1 MEIFRRRKC
10 INNYQKSTMTSSL
23 TWYLTLTLLGLL
35 TFPLA
40 HRLFPALKDRGYT
53 LSRAFGLLLWGFI
66 FWLLA
71 SLGVIQNDAGG
82 ILLALVLLMGL
93 VAWSLAAGGK
103 FSEKIQDV
111 SGWFKDNWR
120 LVLATEVLFLAAFS
134 FMALVRSANPES
146 LGTEKP
152 MELAF
157 INAILR
163 SPTFPPHDPWLSG
176 YAISYYYFGY
186 VMAAL
191 LAKVT
196 ATSGGVA
203 FNLMLASLF
212 ALNAVG
218 AFGVGYDLLSAYS
231 KRETKNSSASNILPS
246 FLFPL
251 FLLIVSNFEGFLE
264 VLHRLKIGWSD
275 GPNFWTWLGIL
286 NLKDAPPAPLS
297 EIPTH
302 WYWWWRASRV
312 ITDYSLSDIHQEV
325 IDEFPAFSYVLGDLH
340 PHVLAMPFVLLV
352 VAMTLNVF
360 LRGWEGETNLF
371 GLLRPKIKPVGFAV
385 AAVVLGGMAFLNTW
399 DFPILLTLFCSAYI
413 LTLVHDQGWRWSR
426 ALDFLEL
433 AIPLGIL
440 SILLYLPFYLGFQ
453 SQAGGILPNLVNPS
467 RGAHLWVM
475 FGPFFILL
483 FAFLLY
489 HWRSVKT
496 PANWKN
502 AWWITIIGFLALWLF
517 SWLLTLIGILASG
530 LLPWLNYIS
539 NTLPW
544 FLAWLPKTLANL
556 IQPNVLEMLLAS
568 QGMPNLGILFFGALI
583 RRLQYSG
590 GLFILFFLSTA
601 SLAFLAGIKAHPE
614 NSEPQKQSSTS
625 VPGTFIF
632 LLIFIG
638 AMLVIVPEFFYL
650 KDGFGNRMNTVFKFY
665 YQAWLMWSL
674 AAAFGTIILLR
685 ELRGAWRW
693 VFAGIFVVVL
703 SMAMVYAPLAFGTK
717 TNHLKML
724 VSDLTLDASEHMNRS
739 SPDDAAAIN
748 WLKTAPLGVVA
759 EAVGGQYSEYARAAT
774 YSGQPNVIGWPGHE
788 GQWRGGYN
796 EVGSRPEDMR
806 ALFETRIWD
815 EARAI
820 LDKYDIT
827 YVYIGN
833 LERNTYN
840 LFEEKFRANLPVA
853 YEQGSVTIYIVP

>member
-1 MEIFRRRKC
+1 
-10 INNYQKSTMTSSL
+10 MTSL
-23 TWYLTLTLLGLL
+23 ILWYLTLTLIGLL

-53 LSRAFGLLLWGFI
+53 FSRAFGLLLWGFI

-71 SLGVIQNDAGG
+71 SLGVIQNDTGG

-103 FSEKIQDV
+103 FSERFQDV
-111 SGWFKDNWR
+111 SSWLKENWR

-186 VMAAL
+186 TMAAL

-218 AFGVGYDLLSAYS
+218 SFGVGYDLLSAYS
-231 KRETKNSSASNILPS
+231 KREMKNSSASNILPS

-297 EIPTH
+297 ELPTH

-312 ITDYSLSDIHQEV
+312 ITDFSLADQHMEV

-360 LRGWEGETNLF
+360 LRGWEDETNLF
-371 GLLRPKIKPVGFAV
+371 GLLRPRIRPVGFVV

-399 DFPILLTLFCSAYI
+399 DFPILLTIFCSAYV
-413 LTLVHDQGWRWSR
+413 LTLVMREGWAWARV
-426 ALDFLEL
+426 LDFLEL

-440 SILLYLPFYLGFQ
+440 SVLLYLPFYLGFQ
-453 SQAGGILPNLVNPS
+453 SQAGGILPNLINPS

-483 FAFLLY
+483 FAFLIFQ
-489 HWRSVKT
+489 WREVKT
-496 PANWKN
+496 PANWKS
-502 AWWITIIGFLALWLF
+502 AWLVAILGILALWIF
-517 SWLLTLIGILASG
+517 S
-530 LLPWLNYIS
+530 
-539 NTLPW
+539 W
-544 FLAWLPKTLANL
+544 FLAITITLFR
-556 IQPNVLEMLLAS
+556 PEMLTQFL
-568 QGMPNLGILFFGALI
+568 NDLGAADSATLIAGAFS
-583 RRLQYSG
+583 RRTLYLG
-590 GLFILFFLSTA
+590 GLATLLILLVPP
-601 SLAFLAGIKAHPE
+601 LAFISGLKPD
-614 NSEPQKQSSTS
+614 PQKEDPSTPS
-625 VPGTFIF
+625 PLPFIF
-632 LLIFIG
+632 LLILFG
-638 AMLVIVPEFFYL
+638 TVLVIAPEFIYL

-674 AAAFGTIILLR
+674 VAAFGTIILLR

-703 SMAMVYAPLAFGTK
+703 SMAMIYSPIAFTTK
-717 TNHLKML
+717 TNGLKPA
-724 VSDLTLDASEHMNRS
+724 DGFILDASFHLGKS

-759 EAVGGQYSEYARAAT
+759 EAVGGQYSEYARAST

-788 GQWRGGYN
+788 GQWRGGYT

-806 ALFETRIWD
+806 ALYETRIWD

-827 YVYIGN
+827 YVYVGN

-840 LFEEKFRANLPVA
+840 LFEEKFRTNLPVV
-853 YEQGSVTIYIVP
+853 YEQGSVTIYVVP

>member
-1 MEIFRRRKC
+1 
-10 INNYQKSTMTSSL
+10 MTSPIL
-23 TWYLTLTLLGLL
+23 WYLTLTLLGLL

-53 LSRAFGLLLWGFI
+53 LSRALGLLLWGFI

-71 SLGVIQNDAGG
+71 SLGVIQNDPGG

-93 VAWSLAAGGK
+93 VAWSLVAGGK
-103 FSEKIQDV
+103 FSERFHDV
-111 SGWFKDNWR
+111 SGWLKENWK
-120 LVLATEVLFLAAFS
+120 LVLATEALFLVAFS

-191 LAKVT
+191 LAKFT

-212 ALNAVG
+212 AMNAVG
-218 AFGVGYDLLSAYS
+218 AFGVGYDLLSAYL

-246 FLFPL
+246 LLFPL

-286 NLKDAPPAPLS
+286 DLKDAPPAPLS
-297 EIPTH
+297 ELPTH

-312 ITDYSLSDIHQEV
+312 ITDYTLAGEHREV
-325 IDEFPAFSYVLGDLH
+325 IDEFPSFSYVLGDLH

-360 LRGWEGETNLF
+360 LRGWEGEINIF
-371 GLLRPKIKPVGFAV
+371 GLLRPRIRPVGFVA

-399 DFPILLTLFCSAYI
+399 DFPILLTIFCSAYV
-413 LTLVHDQGWRWSR
+413 LTLVLREGWAWAR

-453 SQAGGILPNLVNPS
+453 SQAGGILPNLINPS

-483 FAFLLY
+483 FAFLIFQ
-489 HWRSVKT
+489 WRGVKT
-496 PANWKN
+496 PANWKS
-502 AWWITIIGFLALWLF
+502 AWLVAILGVLALWIF
-517 SWLLTLIGILASG
+517 SWILAVVINLFRPDMLNQFLNDLGAADTATLVAGAFSRRTLYLGGLATLLILLVPPLAFISG
-530 LLPWLNYIS
+530 LKPGPLKEDSAPPSPLP
-539 NTLPW
+539 
-544 FLAWLPKTLANL
+544 
-556 IQPNVLEMLLAS
+556 
-568 QGMPNLGILFFGALI
+568 
-583 RRLQYSG
+583 
-590 GLFILFFLSTA
+590 
-601 SLAFLAGIKAHPE
+601 
-614 NSEPQKQSSTS
+614 
-625 VPGTFIF
+625 FIF
-632 LLIFIG
+632 LLILFG
-638 AMLVIVPEFFYL
+638 TLLVIAPEFIYL

-674 AAAFGTIILLR
+674 AAAFGSIILWR
-685 ELRGAWRW
+685 ELRGVWR
-693 VFAGIFVVVL
+693 GIFVVTFLLVL
-703 SMAMVYAPLAFGTK
+703 GMSLIYAPLGFWTK
-717 TNHLKML
+717 TNQFNPANGL
-724 VSDLTLDASEHMNRS
+724 SLDASDHLNYS

-788 GQWRGGYN
+788 GQWRGGYT
-796 EVGSRPEDMR
+796 EVGSRENDIR
-806 ALFETRIWD
+806 LLYQTKLWD
-815 EARAI
+815 EAMTI
-820 LDKYDIT
+820 LEKYGIK
-827 YVYIGN
+827 YVYVGD
-833 LERNTYN
+833 LERILYRDN
-840 LFEEKFRANLPVA
+840 LGNKVNEDKFTQHLQVVFN
-853 YEQGSVTIYIVP
+853 QGTVTIFMVP

>member
-1 MEIFRRRKC
+1 
-10 INNYQKSTMTSSL
+10 MTSSL
-23 TWYLTLTLLGLL
+23 LWYLTLTLLGLL

-103 FSEKIQDV
+103 FSERFHDV
-111 SGWFKDNWR
+111 SGWLKENWK
-120 LVLATEVLFLAAFS
+120 LVLATEMLFFLAFS

-191 LAKVT
+191 LAKFT

-212 ALNAVG
+212 AMNAVG

-286 NLKDAPPAPLS
+286 DLKDAPPAPLS
-297 EIPTH
+297 ELPTH

-312 ITDYSLSDIHQEV
+312 ITDYTLAGQHKEV

-340 PHVLAMPFVLLV
+340 PLVLAMPFVLLV

-360 LRGWEGETNLF
+360 LRGWEGETNFF
-371 GLLRPKIKPVGFAV
+371 GLLRPRIRPVGFVV

-399 DFPILLTLFCSAYI
+399 DFPILLTIFCSAYV
-413 LTLVHDQGWRWSR
+413 LVLVMHEGWAWARV
-426 ALDFLEL
+426 LDFLEL

-440 SILLYLPFYLGFQ
+440 SILLYLPFYMGFQ
-453 SQAGGILPNLVNPS
+453 SQAGGILPNLINPS

-483 FAFLLY
+483 FAFLIFQ
-489 HWRSVKT
+489 WREVKT
-496 PANWKN
+496 PANWKS
-502 AWWITIIGFLALWLF
+502 AWLVAILGILALWLF
-517 SWLLTLIGILASG
+517 SWILAVAINLLRPDMLDQFLNELGAADSATLIAGAFSRRTL
-530 LLPWLNYIS
+530 YI
-539 NTLPW
+539 
-544 FLAWLPKTLANL
+544 
-556 IQPNVLEMLLAS
+556 
-568 QGMPNLGILFFGALI
+568 
-583 RRLQYSG
+583 G
-590 GLFILFFLSTA
+590 GLATLLILLVPP
-601 SLAFLAGIKAHPE
+601 LAFISGVRPSHSDSQ
-614 NSEPQKQSSTS
+614 SEDNHDKLSLSS
-625 VPGTFIF
+625 FIF
-632 LLIFIG
+632 LLILFGTI
-638 AMLVIVPEFFYL
+638 LVLAPEFIYL

-665 YQAWLMWSL
+665 YQAWLLWSL
-674 AAAFGTIILLR
+674 AASFGTIVLLR

-693 VFAGIFVVVL
+693 VFTGIFVVVL
-703 SMAMVYAPLAFGTK
+703 GMALVYSPIAFTTK
-717 TNHLKML
+717 TNGFKPA
-724 VSDLTLDASEHMNRS
+724 DGFILDASFHLVKN

-788 GQWRGGYN
+788 GQWRGGYT
-796 EVGSRPEDMR
+796 EVSSRPEDMR

-815 EARAI
+815 EAKSI
-820 LDKYDIT
+820 LKKYGIT
-827 YVYIGN
+827 YVFVGN
-833 LERNTYN
+833 LERNTFN
-840 LFEEKFRANLPVA
+840 LFEEKFRTNLLVV
-853 YEQGSVTIYIVP
+853 YEQGSVTIYVVP

>member
-1 MEIFRRRKC
+1 
-10 INNYQKSTMTSSL
+10 MTSSL
-23 TWYLTLTLLGLL
+23 IWYFTLTLLGLL

-53 LSRAFGLLLWGFI
+53 FSRAFGLLLWGFI

-103 FSEKIQDV
+103 FSERIQDV
-111 SGWFKDNWR
+111 FGWFKENWR

-163 SPTFPPHDPWLSG
+163 SSTFPPHDPWLSG

-191 LAKVT
+191 LAKFT

-231 KRETKNSSASNILPS
+231 KRETNNSSASNILPS

-286 NLKDAPPAPLS
+286 NLEDAPPAPLS
-297 EIPTH
+297 ELPTH

-360 LRGWEGETNLF
+360 LRGWEGETNFF

-399 DFPILLTLFCSAYI
+399 DFPILLTLFCTAYI
-413 LTLVHDQGWRWSR
+413 LILVQGDGWRWSR

-440 SILLYLPFYLGFQ
+440 SILFYLPFYLGFQ

-483 FAFLLY
+483 LAFLIFQ
-489 HWRSVKT
+489 WREVKT
-496 PANWKN
+496 PANWKS
-502 AWWITIIGFLALWLF
+502 AWLVAISGILALWIF
-517 SWLLTLIGILASG
+517 SWILAITITLFRPEMLSQFLNDLGAADSATLIAGAFSRRTLYLGGLVTLLTLLV
-530 LLPWLNYIS
+530 P
-539 NTLPW
+539 
-544 FLAWLPKTLANL
+544 
-556 IQPNVLEMLLAS
+556 
-568 QGMPNLGILFFGALI
+568 
-583 RRLQYSG
+583 
-590 GLFILFFLSTA
+590 
-601 SLAFLAGIKAHPE
+601 SLAFISGLKPDPLKE
-614 NSEPQKQSSTS
+614 DTTS
-625 VPGTFIF
+625 PSPLPFIF
-632 LLIFIG
+632 LLILFG
-638 AMLVIVPEFFYL
+638 TLLVIAPEFIYL

-674 AAAFGTIILLR
+674 ASAFGTIILLR

-703 SMAMVYAPLAFGTK
+703 SMAMVYSPIAFTTK
-717 TNHLKML
+717 TNGLKPA
-724 VSDLTLDASEHMNRS
+724 DGFILDASYHLRKS
-739 SPDDAAAIN
+739 SPDDDAAIN

-815 EARAI
+815 EAKAI

-853 YEQGSVTIYIVP
+853 YEQGSVTIYVVP

>member
-1 MEIFRRRKC
+1 
-10 INNYQKSTMTSSL
+10 MTSPIL
-23 TWYLTLTLLGLL
+23 WYLTLTLLGLL

-40 HRLFPALKDRGYT
+40 YRLFPALKDRGYA
-53 LSRAFGLLLWGFI
+53 LSRAAGLLLWGFF

-82 ILLALVLLMGL
+82 ILLALALLVG
-93 VAWSLAAGGK
+93 VVVWSLAVGGK
-103 FSEKIQDV
+103 T
-111 SGWFKDNWR
+111 SGNFQAVWVWLKENWKFI
-120 LVLATEVLFLAAFS
+120 LATEILFLVAFS
-134 FMALVRSANPES
+134 FMAVVRAANPES

-186 VMAAL
+186 TMAAM
-191 LAKVT
+191 LAKFT

-218 AFGVGYDLLSAYS
+218 AFGVGYDLLSAQS
-231 KRETKNSSASNILPS
+231 QRRHQNTSTSNIIPS

-251 FLLIVSNFEGFLE
+251 FLLIVSNFEGILE
-264 VLHRLKIGWSD
+264 VLHRLKIGWSEP
-275 GPNFWTWLGIL
+275 PNFWTWLGIL
-286 NLKDAPPAPLS
+286 DLKETPLLPLS
-297 EIPTH
+297 ELTTH
-302 WYWWWRASRV
+302 HWWWWRASRV
-312 ITDYSLSDIHQEV
+312 ITDYTLSENHNEV

-352 VAMTLNVF
+352 VALALNVF
-360 LRGWEGETNLF
+360 FRGWEGETNLF
-371 GLLRPKIKPVGFAV
+371 GLLRPRIRPVGFVA

-399 DFPILLTLFCSAYI
+399 DFPILLTLFCSAYV
-413 LTLVHDQGWRWSR
+413 LTVVMSEGWAWSR

-440 SILLYLPFYLGFQ
+440 SVLLYLPFYIGFQ

-483 FAFLLY
+483 FAYLVY
-489 HWRSVKT
+489 QWRGVKAA
-496 PANWKN
+496 ANWKA
-502 AWWITIIGFLALWLF
+502 AWLIALGSVTALFLF
-517 SWLLTLIGILASG
+517 SWVLA
-530 LLPWLNYIS
+530 YVV
-539 NTLPW
+539 
-544 FLAWLPKTLANL
+544 NL
-556 IQPNVLEMLLAS
+556 VRPEVLDGFLAS
-568 QGMPNLGILFFGALI
+568 QGVSDIGAI
-583 RRLQYSG
+583 AAGAVERRLLYSG
-590 GLFILFFLSTA
+590 GLISLILLFVAPLGFIS
-601 SLAFLAGIKAHPE
+601 GIKPVPAETQPGEKQKALSPE
-614 NSEPQKQSSTS
+614 P
-625 VPGTFIF
+625 FIF
-632 LLIFIG
+632 LLILFGVI
-638 AMLVIVPEFFYL
+638 LVLAPEFVYL

-674 AAAFGTIILLR
+674 AAAFGSVVLFR

-693 VFAGIFVVVL
+693 IFAVVFFLVL
-703 SMAMVYAPLAFGTK
+703 CTTLIYAPLGFLTK
-717 TNHLKML
+717 TNKFNPPNGF
-724 VSDLTLDASEHMNRS
+724 TLDASDHLNLS

-748 WLKTAPLGVVA
+748 WLKTAPLGIVV

-774 YSGQPNVIGWPGHE
+774 YSGQPNVLGWPGHE

-796 EVGSRPEDMR
+796 EVGSRENDVRLLYESRNWED
-806 ALFETRIWD
+806 
-815 EARAI
+815 ARSVI
-820 LDKYDIT
+820 DQYDIK
-827 YVYIGN
+827 YIYIGN

-840 LFEEKFRANLPVA
+840 LYEENFRQLLPAV
-853 YEQGSVTIYIVP
+853 YEQGSVTIYVVP

>member
-1 MEIFRRRKC
+1 
-10 INNYQKSTMTSSL
+10 MTSSL
-23 TWYLTLTLLGLL
+23 TWYLALTLLGLL

-53 LSRAFGLLLWGFI
+53 FSRAFGLLLWGFI

-103 FSEKIQDV
+103 FSERFHDV
-111 SGWFKDNWR
+111 FSWFKENWR

-231 KRETKNSSASNILPS
+231 KREAKNSSASNILPS

-264 VLHRLKIGWSD
+264 VLHRLKIGWLD

-297 EIPTH
+297 ELPTH

-312 ITDYSLSDIHQEV
+312 ITDYTLAGNHMEV

-371 GLLRPKIKPVGFAV
+371 GLLRPKIKPVGFAL

-399 DFPILLTLFCSAYI
+399 DFPILLTIFCSAYV
-413 LTLVHDQGWRWSR
+413 LALVMREGWAWARV
-426 ALDFLEL
+426 LDFLEL

-440 SILLYLPFYLGFQ
+440 SVLLYLPFYLGFQ
-453 SQAGGILPNLVNPS
+453 SQAGGILPNLINPS

-483 FAFLLY
+483 FAFLIFQ
-489 HWRSVKT
+489 WREVKT
-496 PANWKN
+496 PANWKS
-502 AWWITIIGFLALWLF
+502 AWLVAISGILALWIF
-517 SWLLTLIGILASG
+517 SWILAITITLFRPEMLSQFLNDLGAADSATLIAGAFSRR
-530 LLPWLNYIS
+530 
-539 NTLPW
+539 
-544 FLAWLPKTLANL
+544 
-556 IQPNVLEMLLAS
+556 MLYL
-568 QGMPNLGILFFGALI
+568 
-583 RRLQYSG
+583 G
-590 GLFILFFLSTA
+590 GLATLLILLVP
-601 SLAFLAGIKAHPE
+601 SLAFISGLKPD
-614 NSEPQKQSSTS
+614 PQKEDSST
-625 VPGTFIF
+625 PTPLPFIF
-632 LLIFIG
+632 LLILFG
-638 AMLVIVPEFFYL
+638 TLLVIAPEFIYL

-693 VFAGIFVVVL
+693 VFAGIFVVAL
-703 SMAMVYAPLAFGTK
+703 SMAMVYSPIAFTTK
-717 TNHLKML
+717 TNGLKPA
-724 VSDLTLDASEHMNRS
+724 DGFILDASYHLRKS
-739 SPDDAAAIN
+739 SPDDDAAIN

-759 EAVGGQYSEYARAAT
+759 EAVGGQYSEYARAST

-815 EARAI
+815 EAKAI

-840 LFEEKFRANLPVA
+840 LFEEKFRTNLPVV
-853 YEQGSVTIYIVP
+853 YEQGSVTIYVVP

>member
-1 MEIFRRRKC
+1 MNLPFIWNL
-10 INNYQKSTMTSSL
+10 IL
-23 TWYLTLTLLGLL
+23 TLLELLTFPFFWYVTLTLLGLL

-53 LSRAFGLLLWGFI
+53 FSRAFGLLLWGFI

-71 SLGVIQNDAGG
+71 SLGVIQNDTGG
-82 ILLALVLLMGL
+82 ILLALVLLVGL
-93 VAWSLAAGGK
+93 VVWSLAAGGK
-103 FSEKIQDV
+103 FNERFHEV
-111 SGWFKDNWR
+111 SGWLKENWK

-186 VMAAL
+186 VMATL

-203 FNLMLASLF
+203 FNLMLTSLF
-212 ALNAVG
+212 AMNTVG

-231 KRETKNSSASNILPS
+231 KRETKNSSTSNILPS

-264 VLHRLKIGWSD
+264 ILHRLKIGWSD

-286 NLKDAPPAPLS
+286 DLKEIPPAPLS
-297 EIPTH
+297 ELPTH

-312 ITDYSLSDIHQEV
+312 VTDYTLTNQHLEV

-340 PHVLAMPFVLLV
+340 PHILAMPFVLLV
-352 VAMTLNVF
+352 IAMTLNVF

-371 GLLRPKIKPVGFAV
+371 GLLRPRIQPVGFIV

-399 DFPILLTLFCSAYI
+399 DFPILLTIFCSAYV
-413 LTLVHDQGWRWSR
+413 LALVMREGWAWARV
-426 ALDFLEL
+426 LDFLEL

-440 SILLYLPFYLGFQ
+440 SVLLYLPFYLGFQ
-453 SQAGGILPNLVNPS
+453 SQAGGILPNLINPS

-483 FAFLLY
+483 FAFLIFQ
-489 HWRSVKT
+489 WREVKT
-496 PANWKN
+496 PANWKS
-502 AWWITIIGFLALWLF
+502 AWLVAILGILALWIF
-517 SWLLTLIGILASG
+517 SWILAITITLFRPEMLTQFLNDLGAADSATLIAGAFSRRTLYLGGLATLLILLVPPVAFISG
-530 LLPWLNYIS
+530 LKPDPHKEDATKPSPLP
-539 NTLPW
+539 
-544 FLAWLPKTLANL
+544 
-556 IQPNVLEMLLAS
+556 
-568 QGMPNLGILFFGALI
+568 
-583 RRLQYSG
+583 
-590 GLFILFFLSTA
+590 
-601 SLAFLAGIKAHPE
+601 
-614 NSEPQKQSSTS
+614 
-625 VPGTFIF
+625 FIF
-632 LLIFIG
+632 LLVLFG
-638 AMLVIVPEFFYL
+638 TLLVIAPEFIYL

-674 AAAFGTIILLR
+674 AAAFGAIILLR
-685 ELRGAWRW
+685 ELRGVWRW
-693 VFAGIFVVVL
+693 VFAAVFVFVL
-703 SMAMVYAPLAFGTK
+703 GMAMVYAPLAFGTK

-724 VSDLTLDASEHMNRS
+724 LSDLTLDASEHLIRS

-788 GQWRGGYN
+788 GQWRGGYT
-796 EVGSRPEDMR
+796 EVGSRPEDIR
-806 ALFETRIWD
+806 LLYESRNWD
-815 EARAI
+815 EAKSI

-827 YVYIGN
+827 YVYVGN

-840 LFEEKFRANLPVA
+840 LFEEKFRQHLPVA
-853 YEQGSVTIYIVP
+853 YEQGSVTIYVVP

>member
-1 MEIFRRRKC
+1 
-10 INNYQKSTMTSSL
+10 MTSPIL
-23 TWYLTLTLLGLL
+23 WYLTLTLLGLL

-53 LSRAFGLLLWGFI
+53 LSRALGLLLWGFI

-71 SLGVIQNDAGG
+71 SLGVIQNDVGG
-82 ILLALVLLMGL
+82 ILLALVVLMGL
-93 VAWSLAAGGK
+93 VVWALAAGGN
-103 FSEKIQDV
+103 FSERIHDV
-111 SGWFKDNWR
+111 SGWMKENWR
-120 LVLATEVLFLAAFS
+120 LVLATEVLFLVAFS

-186 VMAAL
+186 TMAAL
-191 LAKVT
+191 LAKFT

-212 ALNAVG
+212 GLNAVG

-231 KRETKNSSASNILPS
+231 KREAKNSSTSNILPS

-286 NLKDAPPAPLS
+286 DLKEAPLQPLS
-297 EIPTH
+297 ELPTH

-312 ITDYSLSDIHQEV
+312 ITDYTLSENHMEV

-340 PHVLAMPFVLLV
+340 PHILAMPFVLLV

-360 LRGWEGETNLF
+360 LRGWEGETNIF
-371 GLLRPKIKPVGFAV
+371 GLLRPRIRPVGFFA
-385 AAVVLGGMAFLNTW
+385 AAVILGGMAFLNTW
-399 DFPILLTLFCSAYI
+399 DFPILLTIFCTAYVLI
-413 LTLVHDQGWRWSR
+413 LVMREGWAWTRV
-426 ALDFLEL
+426 LDFLEL

-453 SQAGGILPNLVNPS
+453 SQAGGILPNLINPS

-483 FAFLLY
+483 IAFLIFQ
-489 HWRSVKT
+489 WRVVNS
-496 PANWKN
+496 PANWKS
-502 AWWITIIGFLALWLF
+502 AWLIAILGVLALWIF
-517 SWLLTLIGILASG
+517 SWILAIVITLIRPEMLAQFLNDLGAADTATLIAGAFSRRTLYIGGLATLLILLVPPLAFISG
-530 LLPWLNYIS
+530 LKS
-539 NTLPW
+539 D
-544 FLAWLPKTLANL
+544 
-556 IQPNVLEMLLAS
+556 
-568 QGMPNLGILFFGALI
+568 
-583 RRLQYSG
+583 
-590 GLFILFFLSTA
+590 
-601 SLAFLAGIKAHPE
+601 
-614 NSEPQKQSSTS
+614 PQKEESASPS
-625 VPGTFIF
+625 PLPFVF
-632 LLIFIG
+632 LLILFG
-638 AMLVIVPEFFYL
+638 TLLVIAPEFIYL

-674 AAAFGTIILLR
+674 AAAFGSVILLR

-693 VFAGIFVVVL
+693 VFAVVFVLVLGMAVVYP
-703 SMAMVYAPLAFGTK
+703 SIAFNTK
-717 TNHLKML
+717 TSGFTPPNGFN
-724 VSDLTLDASEHMNRS
+724 LDASDHLNQS

-788 GQWRGGYN
+788 GQWRGGYT

-806 ALFETRIWD
+806 ALYETRIWD
-815 EARAI
+815 EAKSI
-820 LDKYDIT
+820 LDKYDVN
-827 YVYIGN
+827 YVYVGN
-833 LERNTYN
+833 LERGTYN
-840 LFEEKFRANLPVA
+840 LFEEKFRLHLPVV
-853 YEQGSVTIYIVP
+853 YEQGSVTIYVVP